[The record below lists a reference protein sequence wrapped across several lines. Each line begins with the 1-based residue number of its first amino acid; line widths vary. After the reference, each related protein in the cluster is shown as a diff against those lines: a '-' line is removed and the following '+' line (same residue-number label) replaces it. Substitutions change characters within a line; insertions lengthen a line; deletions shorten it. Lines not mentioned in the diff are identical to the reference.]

1 MIYTTEQQKCDV
13 HITTNRNRVKS
24 YGSSVYLKDGQ
35 KFEIEIFNPYTYKVL
50 AKVKMNGHYIS
61 ESGLVIN
68 PGQRIYL
75 ERYID
80 SNNAFIFSTYEIDGT
95 TEALRAISENGNLE
109 VEFYAEQVIAPNHTN
124 ITWTYFPQ
132 HQPIYGGNTINDV
145 YLYSSASD
153 IIGQNTSI
161 NSATADGFAFF
172 SNSLQEPKGSME
184 TGRVEKGEK
193 TSQEFTSS
201 FDTFQTWAFETRKI
215 KLLPVSA
222 KPTEVKEIRNYC
234 TECGT
239 RMKKATW
246 KFCPNCGSK
255 I

>member
-1 MIYTTEQQKCDV
+1 MCDV

-24 YGSSVYLKDGQ
+24 YGSQVYLKDGQ

-61 ESGLVIN
+61 DTGLVIS

-80 SNNAFIFSTYEIDGT
+80 SNNAFIFSTYEVDGT
-95 TEALRAISENGNLE
+95 AEALRAISENGNLE

-124 ITWTYFPQ
+124 ITWTYFPEQ
-132 HQPIYGGNTINDV
+132 MPRYGSGYNPFDV
-145 YLYSSASD
+145 YCNTTSSD

-161 NSATADGFAFF
+161 HSAIFF
-172 SNSLQEPKGSME
+172 SNSLQEPKGSLE
-184 TGRVEKGEK
+184 TGRVEKGGK
-193 TSQEFTSS
+193 TKQEFTTS
-201 FDTFQTWAFETRKI
+201 FDTFQSWTFEVAKI
-215 KLLPVSA
+215 KILPVSA